1 MYFKSFLQYLPDFAD
16 DDIGDIR
23 RNTEHCCREIL
34 RAADR
39 KDLSHK
45 DAMIY
50 LSMRTNHRLLRN
62 AQAAIEDL
70 NSGRGKDEHTMQPF
84 MTMDDLS
91 VSVLSDKD
99 KADLYKIADAL
110 PKEMDGLAKKLHLD
124 KQRLSDM
131 PMLMMKIYV
140 TRL

>member
-1 MYFKSFLQYLPDFAD
+1 M
-16 DDIGDIR
+16 IR
-23 RNTEHCCREIL
+23 RPPRSTLFPYTTLFR
-34 RAADR
+34 
-39 KDLSHK
+39 S
-45 DAMIY
+45 
-50 LSMRTNHRLLRN
+50 
-62 AQAAIEDL
+62 
-70 NSGRGKDEHTMQPF
+70 DEHTMHAYLLMMMQPF

>member
-1 MYFKSFLQYLPDFAD
+1 MTKT
-16 DDIGDIR
+16 G
-23 RNTEHCCREIL
+23 
-34 RAADR
+34 
-39 KDLSHK
+39 
-45 DAMIY
+45 
-50 LSMRTNHRLLRN
+50 
-62 AQAAIEDL
+62 QAAIEDL
-70 NSGRGKDEHTMQPF
+70 KRGRVKDEPTMHVYLLMMMQPF

-110 PKEMDGLAKKLHLD
+110 PKEMDNLAKKLHLD

>member
-1 MYFKSFLQYLPDFAD
+1 
-16 DDIGDIR
+16 
-23 RNTEHCCREIL
+23 
-34 RAADR
+34 
-39 KDLSHK
+39 
-45 DAMIY
+45 
-50 LSMRTNHRLLRN
+50 MRTDQRLLRN
-62 AQAAIEDL
+62 AQAAVEDL
-70 NSGRGKDEHTMQPF
+70 NSGRVKDEHTMHAYLLMMMQPF